1 MEASQVIKL
10 VQRLTEM
17 RTGIG
22 FDVHQLKEGRP
33 LIVGGVHIPHPLGLL
48 GHSDADVLVHAVM
61 DALLGAAKLADIGVH
76 FPDSDPQWKDANS
89 LHLASAVA
97 KLVERTGWEIVNI
110 DALVV
115 AQRPKLSP
123 HFKSMAANI
132 AQALGIEAQR
142 VSIKATTTERL
153 GFCGQEEGVAA
164 LASALL
170 RARLQDQEER

>member
-1 MEASQVIKL
+1 MKITAL
-10 VQRLTEM
+10 VENTVSGQRAE
-17 RTGIG
+17 
-22 FDVHQLKEGRP
+22 Q
-33 LIVGGVHIPHPLGLL
+33 LGLGREHGLSLYIEACGHRILFDMGQSDLFARNAAAL
-48 GHSDADVLVHAVM
+48 GVDLAAVDLAVLSHGHYDHGGGLARF
-61 DALLGAAKLADIGVH
+61 LELNGAAPVYLTSVNGLA
-76 FPDSDPQWKDANS
+76 
-89 LHLASAVA
+89 
-97 KLVERTGWEIVNI
+97 ETGEIVNI

-142 VSIKATTTERL
+142 VSVKATTTERL

>member
-115 AQRPKLSP
+115 SP

-142 VSIKATTTERL
+142 VSVKATTTERL